1 MENKKQKLEEL
12 KTRNE
17 ELKLIVFKSF
27 DTEKELDEYTKK
39 IQVEVDEYYYNQEQ
53 IEQLEWELMS
63 PEERK
68 AEEET
73 LRLMKEKR
81 QGKIL

>member
-1 MENKKQKLEEL
+1 MEDKKQLLKQLKQRFEEL
-12 KTRNE
+12 KPITRKGFDTSE
-17 ELKLIVFKSF
+17 ELQKYKEKNREVF
-27 DTEKELDEYTKK
+27 E
-39 IQVEVDEYYYNQEQ
+39 EYYDIGEQ